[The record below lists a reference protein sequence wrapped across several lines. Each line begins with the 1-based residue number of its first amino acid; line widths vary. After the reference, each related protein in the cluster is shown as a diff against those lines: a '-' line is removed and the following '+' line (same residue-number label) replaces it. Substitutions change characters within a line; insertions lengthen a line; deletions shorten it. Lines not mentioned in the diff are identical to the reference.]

1 LGIIDVADVRY
12 SLPGTGRVL
21 FDGVSF
27 KVGNEQH
34 VSLVGANGA
43 GKTTL
48 LKLIAGRLARQG
60 GHIHVDGRLGFMQQF
75 VAAAPE
81 AATVRSFLLA
91 YAPLPIQAAAGE
103 VTRWEQRAADSGEQQ
118 AQLRYATA
126 LNRWGEAGGYEAEVL
141 WDTCTIAT
149 FGERFEDVAHRPV
162 RTLSGGEQKRLA
174 LEVLFRSEFDILLL
188 DEPDNFLDIPAK
200 RWLEELMNTSRKT
213 ILYVSHD
220 RTLLA
225 RTSTRVVTL
234 EGHGAWVHE
243 ESFESY
249 VAARGRRVDRIAEER
264 RRFEQ
269 ERARLYASMKE
280 LKRRAQINDSNAKRA
295 KAAETKLRRFE
306 ETSVVRERPV
316 EQNVQMDLRGGR
328 TGRIV
333 LRTED
338 LSFPGLVEP
347 FSVEIWFGERIGV
360 VGPNGSGKSHFL
372 RLLSGENVVHKG
384 EWKLGARVDPSLFH
398 QTHERPELA
407 EKTLREVIIGM
418 GFDLNTA
425 MSRLK
430 RYELQAEA
438 MNLFSLLSGGQQA
451 RFQILMMELQSPT
464 MLLLD
469 EPTDN
474 LDIDSAEALEE
485 ALDRYEGTVVT
496 VTHDRWFM
504 DGLDRFLVFEADGQV
519 HEELIS
525 PYTEPLRA

>member
-1 LGIIDVADVRY
+1 MAVIDVADVHY
-12 SLPGTGRVL
+12 AIPGGRVL

-27 KVGNEQH
+27 RVGDGQH

-48 LKLIAGRLARQG
+48 LRLIGGRLPRQG
-60 GHIHVDGRLGFMQQF
+60 GHIHIDGSLGLMQQF

-81 AATVRSFLLA
+81 AATIHSFLMG
-91 YAPLPIQAAAGE
+91 YAAPSIQAAARE
-103 VTRWEQRAADSGEQQ
+103 MVHAEQRAHGTGEQK

-126 LNRWGEAGGYEAEVL
+126 LGRWGEAGGYDVEVL
-141 WDTCTIAT
+141 WDTCTMAAL
-149 FGERFEDVAHRPV
+149 GERFDDVAHRPV

-200 RWLEELMNTSRKT
+200 RWLEELMQESRKT

-225 RTSTRVVTL
+225 KTSTRVVTL
-234 EGHGAWVHE
+234 EGHGAWMHE
-243 ESFESY
+243 DSFDSY
-249 VAARGRRVDRIAEER
+249 VEARGRRVDRIAEENR
-264 RRFEQ
+264 RYHQ
-269 ERARLYASMKE
+269 ERDRLYASMKE
-280 LKRRAQINDSNAKRA
+280 LKRRAAISDANAKRA
-295 KAAETKLRRFE
+295 KAAVTKLRHFE
-306 ETSVVRERPV
+306 EASVLRERPA

-338 LSFPGLVEP
+338 LAFPGIVAP
-347 FSVEIWFGERIGV
+347 FTTEIWFGERIGV

-372 RLLSGENVVHKG
+372 RLLAGEEIGHQG
-384 EWKLGARVDPSLFH
+384 EWKLGARVEPSLFH

-407 EKTLREVIIGM
+407 DKALRDVITSQ
-418 GFDLNTA
+418 GFDLSTA

-430 RYELQAEA
+430 RYELQPEA

-451 RFQILMMELQSPT
+451 RFQILLMELQSPT

-474 LDIDSAEALEE
+474 LDIDSAEALEA
-485 ALDRYEGTVVT
+485 ALDRYEGTVLA

-504 DGLDRFLVFEADGQV
+504 QQLDRFLVFESDGQV
-519 HEELIS
+519 HEAIVS
-525 PYTEPLRA
+525 PYT

>member
-1 LGIIDVADVRY
+1 LGIIDVSELRY
-12 SLPGTGRVL
+12 ALPGGRLL

-27 KVGNEQH
+27 RVGDGQH

-48 LKLIAGRLARQG
+48 LKLIAGRLPRQG
-60 GHIHVDGRLGFMQQF
+60 GHVHVDGTLGLMQQF

-81 AATVRSFLLA
+81 AATIAGFLLG
-91 YAPLPIQAAAGE
+91 YAPPSIQVASRE
-103 VTRWEQRAADSGEQQ
+103 LTRAESRAHSSGEQR
-118 AQLRYATA
+118 AQLRYASA
-126 LNRWGEAGGYEAEVL
+126 LTRWGEAGGYESEVL
-141 WDTCTIAT
+141 WDTCTIAAL
-149 FGERFEDVAHRPV
+149 GEPFEAVSQRPV

-174 LEVLFRSEFDILLL
+174 LEVLFRSDFDVLLL
-188 DEPDNFLDIPAK
+188 DEPDNFLDIPSK
-200 RWLEELMNTSRKT
+200 RWLEELMDGSRKT

-225 RTSTRVVTL
+225 RTSTRVITL
-234 EGHGAWVHE
+234 EGHGAWMHE

-249 VAARGRRVDRIAEER
+249 VAARSRRMDRLAEET
-264 RRFEQ
+264 RRFRQ
-269 ERARLYASMKE
+269 ERDRLYASMKE
-280 LKRRAQINDSNAKRA
+280 LKRRAAISDANAKRA

-306 ETSVVRERPV
+306 ETSVVRERPR

-333 LRTED
+333 LRTEG
-338 LSFPGLVEP
+338 LCFPELVDP

-372 RLLSGENVVHKG
+372 RLLSGEGIAHSG
-384 EWKLGARVDPSLFH
+384 EWKLGARVEPSLFH

-407 EKTLREVIIGM
+407 DETLRDIIIKK
-418 GFDLNTA
+418 GFDLSTA

-438 MNLFSLLSGGQQA
+438 MNLFPLLSGGQQA
-451 RFQILMMELQSPT
+451 RFQILLMELQSPT

-474 LDIDSAEALEE
+474 LDIDSAEALED
-485 ALDRYEGTVVT
+485 ALARYEGTVIA

-504 DGLDRFLVFEADGQV
+504 HQLDRFLVFEANGEV
-519 HEELIS
+519 HEALAS
-525 PYTEPLRA
+525 PYL